1 MKING
6 HDRFIEDKKKSN
18 VFDNNWEPK
27 VSVSVTVSV
36 DPCDMLKN
44 FCFHVYAQKSLSHF
58 HTLSLSHSRTITLSH
73 SRILSFTLSR
83 RAEQVLFSCLGSKV
97 AVSCRKLQ
105 CFFLPQ

>member
-44 FCFHVYAQKSLSHF
+44 FCFHVYAQKSKAGLSW
-58 HTLSLSHSRTITLSH
+58 
-73 SRILSFTLSR
+73 
-83 RAEQVLFSCLGSKV
+83 LG
-97 AVSCRKLQ
+97 L
-105 CFFLPQ
+105 

>member
-44 FCFHVYAQKSLSHF
+44 FCFHVYAQKSLFIGLYVELVQNHVKSNP
-58 HTLSLSHSRTITLSH
+58 SR
-73 SRILSFTLSR
+73 
-83 RAEQVLFSCLGSKV
+83 
-97 AVSCRKLQ
+97 
-105 CFFLPQ
+105 

>member
-6 HDRFIEDKKKSN
+6 HNRFIEDKKKSN

-44 FCFHVYAQKSLSHF
+44 FCFHVYAQKSWFIAENCNALFGTSPSPV
-58 HTLSLSHSRTITLSH
+58 SLDVIELVPS
-73 SRILSFTLSR
+73 
-83 RAEQVLFSCLGSKV
+83 
-97 AVSCRKLQ
+97 
-105 CFFLPQ
+105 